1 MGLLSRAEE
10 ILQKQYCDKATDE
23 MGKVFRDAYDRV
35 HEAIMAPAP
44 EYYPG
49 LFALKEIDGGIV
61 E

>member
-1 MGLLSRAEE
+1 MGLLNRAEE
-10 ILQKQYCDKATDE
+10 LLEREFIDMTNDA